1 MNRLLKDHFIP
12 HSGNGYKPL
21 FLRFKSALLVF
32 AIITLVEGLYLL
44 GSLVILPKNENYA
57 AILVAVLIDE
67 TNHERAS
74 NQLGTL
80 HANTALQHA
89 AQLKADDMAANG
101 YFAHNSPDGKTPW
114 YWFGLAGYNYA
125 AAGENLAVNFTDSKD
140 VTEAWLRSPAHRANI
155 MSGNYTE
162 IGIATALGTYK
173 GKSAIFVVQEF
184 GRPSVIARDV
194 TLATTTQS
202 AASQLAVNPLS
213 SVPARKRAIVRTAG
227 ITEQKV
233 ERTDSV
239 AVTALRA
246 SSTPALPLALA
257 PATSSI
263 VAGVETKQ
271 LNIPEPIFA
280 ETAEASTVAAG
291 TTAPKIKSIIA
302 SPRRATTSI
311 LLIVAV
317 IIAIALLLAVF
328 IKIRIQHPHLI
339 ANGILLLAILLG
351 FIVLNAVISFYF
363 GMI

>member
-1 MNRLLKDHFIP
+1 MSRLLKDHFIP

-21 FLRFKSALLVF
+21 FLRFKSAFLVLS
-32 AIITLVEGLYLL
+32 IITVVEGLYLL

-57 AILVAVLIDE
+57 AILVAALIDE
-67 TNHERAS
+67 TNHERVS

-80 HANTALQHA
+80 NASAALERA
-89 AQLKADDMAANG
+89 AQLKADDMAAKG

-162 IGIATALGTYK
+162 IGIATAVGTYK

-202 AASQLAVNPLS
+202 ATSQPATNPLGS
-213 SVPARKRAIVRTAG
+213 APARKLSDIRAGGATK
-227 ITEQKV
+227 QKV

-239 AVTALRA
+239 AVTKLRS
-246 SSTPALPLALA
+246 SSTPALPLASA

-271 LNIPEPIFA
+271 LNIPEPIFV
-280 ETAEASTVAAG
+280 ETAEASTLAAG
-291 TTAPKIKSIIA
+291 TTAPKINTIIT

-317 IIAIALLLAVF
+317 IIAIALLLAIF

-351 FIVLNAVISFYF
+351 FIVLNAVMSFYF